1 MDFSFDELPSTSQS
15 TPKSRHE
22 ASEMPEDHDSSGG
35 MSSSMGM
42 TDIQENTCSSIDDIR
57 RRVQDLVEEINNNR
71 TSDQKVMDGFEEKLM
86 KKVPEMCQQM
96 KELMYSVYEENS
108 NKMEGKLQ
116 ELFEVLE
123 RCTKL
128 NMELV
133 EANQAL
139 SGLREALA
147 ISQTPE
153 P

>member
-1 MDFSFDELPSTSQS
+1 
-15 TPKSRHE
+15 
-22 ASEMPEDHDSSGG
+22 
-35 MSSSMGM
+35 
-42 TDIQENTCSSIDDIR
+42 
-57 RRVQDLVEEINNNR
+57 
-71 TSDQKVMDGFEEKLM
+71 
-86 KKVPEMCQQM
+86 MCQQM

-128 NMELV
+128 NIELV

-153 P
+153 PWEISYYSDVHFIFELVQVLFRFTYLFWMFSFVNILSIQNKVQVKNLVSMKKLKLNPGYIYGQFQYLLIKYN

>member
-1 MDFSFDELPSTSQS
+1 
-15 TPKSRHE
+15 
-22 ASEMPEDHDSSGG
+22 
-35 MSSSMGM
+35 
-42 TDIQENTCSSIDDIR
+42 
-57 RRVQDLVEEINNNR
+57 
-71 TSDQKVMDGFEEKLM
+71 
-86 KKVPEMCQQM
+86 MCQQM

-128 NMELV
+128 NKELV

-147 ISQTPE
+147 VSQTPE
-153 P
+153 PWQTITLMSMLFLN

>member
-1 MDFSFDELPSTSQS
+1 
-15 TPKSRHE
+15 
-22 ASEMPEDHDSSGG
+22 
-35 MSSSMGM
+35 
-42 TDIQENTCSSIDDIR
+42 
-57 RRVQDLVEEINNNR
+57 
-71 TSDQKVMDGFEEKLM
+71 
-86 KKVPEMCQQM
+86 MCQQM

-128 NMELV
+128 NKELV
-133 EANQAL
+133 EAKQAL

-153 P
+153 PWQTITLMSMLILN